1 MGFDAIWI
9 SPVVDN
15 YANGYHGYWAQNWEE
30 VNNHFGSEQDL
41 IDLVKACQARG
52 IAVMVDVVANH
63 SAPIGDDFSKIYPLN
78 QSYHYHQDCQ
88 INDWGN

>member
-41 IDLVKACQARG
+41 IDLVMRFPIWLITKEVRFKALFG
-52 IAVMVDVVANH
+52 GVVFSTPAVW
-63 SAPIGDDFSKIYPLN
+63 I
-78 QSYHYHQDCQ
+78 
-88 INDWGN
+88 